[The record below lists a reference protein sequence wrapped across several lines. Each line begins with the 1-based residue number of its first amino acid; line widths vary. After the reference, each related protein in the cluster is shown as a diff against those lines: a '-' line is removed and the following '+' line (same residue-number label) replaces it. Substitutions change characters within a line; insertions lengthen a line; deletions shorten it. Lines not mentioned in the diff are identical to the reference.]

1 MTTVEEIV
9 AVILGVVAVYLSTR
23 QNVWTYPLGIISV
36 FLYIEIF
43 YDVKLYA
50 DMGLQVFFIVLQ
62 AYGWYEWLYGGE
74 NKTALHVSRIPFR
87 AGAICAAIVVAGTFV
102 LGYTLRRLTDA
113 SLPYID
119 SLLAVL
125 SMAAQWMLARKYLEN
140 WNVWIAVNIGS
151 ILMYGY
157 KELYFTMI
165 LYGVYLVLAV
175 LGYREW
181 RRELVLR
188 EHDPVHNR

>member
-1 MTTVEEIV
+1 MTSVAEIV

-23 QNVWTYPLGIISV
+23 QNVWTYPLGIVSV

-50 DMGLQVFFIVLQ
+50 DMGLQVFFIILQ

-74 NKTALHVSRIPFR
+74 NKTALRLSRIPFR
-87 AGAICAAIVVAGTFV
+87 TSVISTILVCIGTFV
-102 LGYTLRRLTDA
+102 LGYTLHQLTDA
-113 SLPYID
+113 SLPYVD

-125 SMAAQWMLARKYLEN
+125 SMAAQWMLAKKYLEN
-140 WNVWIAVNIGS
+140 WNAWIAVNVGS
-151 ILMYGY
+151 IAMYGY
-157 KELYFTMI
+157 KGLYFTMV

-175 LGYREW
+175 MGYRAW
-181 RRELVLR
+181 KRELALR
-188 EHDPVHNR
+188 

>member
-1 MTTVEEIV
+1 MTTVEEII
-9 AVILGVVAVYLSTR
+9 AVVLGVVAVYLSTR

-50 DMGLQVFFIVLQ
+50 DMGLQVFFILLQ

-74 NKTALHVSRIPFR
+74 NKTALHVSRLPLR
-87 AGAICAAIVVAGTFV
+87 AGMICSALVVAGTVV
-102 LGYTLRRLTDA
+102 LGYTLHRSTDA
-113 SLPYID
+113 SLPYVD

-125 SMAAQWMLARKYLEN
+125 SMAAQWMLARKHLEN
-140 WNVWIAVNIGS
+140 WSVWITVNIGS
-151 ILMYGY
+151 IAMYGY
-157 KELYFTMI
+157 KELYFTMV

-175 LGYREW
+175 MGYYEW
-181 RRELVLR
+181 KKELALR
-188 EHDPVHNR
+188 QHDAVHH

>member
-1 MTTVEEIV
+1 MTTIEEII
-9 AVILGVVAVYLSTR
+9 AVILGVIAVYLSTR

-74 NKTALHVSRIPFR
+74 NKTALHVSRMPFR
-87 AGAICAAIVVAGTFV
+87 AGAICAAIVVAGTFG
-102 LGYTLRRLTDA
+102 LGYTLHRLTDA

-125 SMAAQWMLARKYLEN
+125 SMVAQWMLARKYLEN
-140 WNVWIAVNIGS
+140 WNIWIAVNIGS

-157 KELYFTMI
+157 KELYFTTI

-175 LGYREW
+175 IGYREW
-181 RRELVLR
+181 KKELILR
-188 EHDPVHNR
+188 

>member
-1 MTTVEEIV
+1 MTTIEEII
-9 AVILGVVAVYLSTR
+9 AVILGVIAVYLSTR

-74 NKTALHVSRIPFR
+74 NKTVLHVSRIPFR
-87 AGAICAAIVVAGTFV
+87 TGVAAAIMVIFGTFV
-102 LGYTLRRLTDA
+102 LGYTLHWLTDA
-113 SLPYID
+113 SLPYVD

-140 WNVWIAVNIGS
+140 WSVWIAVNIGS
-151 ILMYGY
+151 ISMYWY
-157 KELYFTMI
+157 KELYFTMV
-165 LYGVYLVLAV
+165 LYCIYLVLAMM
-175 LGYREW
+175 GYYEW
-181 RRELVLR
+181 KKELALR
-188 EHDPVHNR
+188 QHNAVHH